1 MSRSHLTVALLMVL
15 MGARMASGQ
24 AVESGF
30 LNRAVTVDGKEYR
43 FQVFVPREYRSST
56 QWPVILSL
64 HGGGERGNDGL
75 IQTEVGLGRAIRR
88 HADRFPA
95 IVVFPQ
101 APTGDTPGWQSF
113 GARIALAA
121 LDRTLAEFATDKS
134 RVYLTGLSMGGNGSW
149 YLAYHHPD
157 RFAAVVVVCGRV
169 SERRNTEG
177 TAVSPAIA
185 PDSGADPFT
194 PVAQRIR
201 HLPIW
206 IFHGDAD
213 PTVPVAESRG
223 MAEALQKA
231 GANVQYTELPNV
243 GHNAWDRAYD
253 RADVFEWM
261 FKQVIHR
268 AR

>member
-1 MSRSHLTVALLMVL
+1 MSRARLTVAILIVL
-15 MGARMASGQ
+15 TAAHLASGQ
-24 AVESGF
+24 TIETGF
-30 LNRAVTVDGKEYR
+30 LNRSVNLEGSEYR
-43 FQVFVPREYRSST
+43 FQVFVPREYRGSI
-56 QWPVILSL
+56 QWPIILAL
-64 HGGGERGNDGL
+64 HGGGERGSDGL
-75 IQTEVGLGRAIRR
+75 TQTDVGLGRAIRR
-88 HADRFPA
+88 HADHFPA

-121 LDRTLAEFATDKS
+121 LDKTMTEFAIDKS

-169 SERRNTEG
+169 SERRSSTG
-177 TAVSPAIA
+177 AVLSPSIA
-185 PDSGADPFT
+185 SDSAADPFT

-201 HLPIW
+201 QLPIW

-213 PTVPVAESRG
+213 PVVPVAESRG
-223 MAEALQKA
+223 MAEALQKV
-231 GANVQYTELPNV
+231 GTNVQYTELPNV
-243 GHNAWDRAYD
+243 GHNAWDPAYD
-253 RADVFEWM
+253 RADLFNWM